1 MTQSMQN
8 ITLTTEQVLDRI
20 IDFIREIGITV
31 EEGTVAPG
39 SFLPA
44 IEIRNG
50 GIIYDPSLLSYPG
63 DLLHEA
69 GHIAVSSPEERPN
82 LSGNIVENDQSKMG
96 DEMAVL
102 LWTWAA
108 SLHLNLPPQ
117 IVFHKEGYRGSS
129 NWIIQQFTE
138 RSFIGLPLLVWM
150 KMCDGVSE
158 DGSGFP
164 KMLKWMRE

>member
-1 MTQSMQN
+1 MLQS
-8 ITLTTEQVLDRI
+8 ITGTTLTNEQILDRI
-20 IDFIREIGITV
+20 IGFIREIGITI

-50 GIIYDPSLLSYPG
+50 GIIYDPSLLAYPG

-82 LSGNIVENDQSKMG
+82 LSGNIVENDKTKMG

-102 LWTWAA
+102 LWTWAV
-108 SLHLNLPPQ
+108 SLHLDLPPQ
-117 IVFHKEGYRGSS
+117 IVFHKDGYRGNSD
-129 NWIIQQFTE
+129 WIIRQFTD

-150 KMCDGVSE
+150 KMCRDSKEE
-158 DGSGFP
+158 DGFP
-164 KMLKWMRE
+164 KMITWMRG

>member
-1 MTQSMQN
+1 MLQSTGTV
-8 ITLTTEQVLDRI
+8 TLTHEQILDRI
-20 IDFIREIGITV
+20 IGFIREIGITV
-31 EEGTVAPG
+31 EEGTVMPG

-50 GIIYDPSLLSYPG
+50 GIIYDPALLAYPG

-69 GHIAVSSPEERPN
+69 GHIAVSLPGERPD
-82 LSGNIVENDQSKMG
+82 LSGNIVENDQKKMG

-108 SLHLNLPPQ
+108 SLHLCLPPQ
-117 IVFHKEGYRGSS
+117 IVFHKDGYKGSS
-129 NWIIQQFTE
+129 GWIIQQFSE
-138 RSFIGLPLLVWM
+138 GSYIGLPLLIWM
-150 KMCDGVSE
+150 KLCTDPKE
-158 DGSGFP
+158 DGGFP